1 MTEEI
6 TDVITF
12 DGVEYPLDSIT
23 EKGRYIISQLQ
34 DMRQEDEDLRRK
46 LDRLSVTTE
55 AFTALLGEELKG
67 GEESDTRTAEDE
79 FIAE

>member
-12 DGVEYPLDSIT
+12 DGVEYPIDSIS

-34 DMRQEDEDLRRK
+34 DMRKEDEDLRRK
-46 LDRLSVTTE
+46 LDRLTVTTE

-67 GEESDTRTAEDE
+67 EGESDTRTAEDE